1 MKTETKYLKS
11 IDLQKE
17 GQSKRYQKG
26 QTAKDKFNNL
36 YVLQGIGKD
45 GSNVWLLVRVY
56 QQLTNSYRFNDNAN
70 DLRRA
75 KRSLRKVFAPRPDS
89 RFNWGK
95 SSKGTFY
102 NNFQQSEGYGRIRH

>member
-1 MKTETKYLKS
+1 MKYVKS
-11 IDLQKE
+11 IDLLKE
-17 GQSKRYQKG
+17 GQTKKYQKG

-56 QQLTNSYRFNDNAN
+56 QHDLERYRFNDNSN

-75 KRSLRKVFAPRPDS
+75 RRSLRKIE
-89 RFNWGK
+89 K
-95 SSKGTFY
+95 LQSSFSNEIKKDIRGQFY
-102 NNFQQSEGYGRIRH
+102 NNFQQSNGYGRIRG

>member
-1 MKTETKYLKS
+1 MQYVKC
-11 IDLQKE
+11 IDLQTE
-17 GQSKRYQKG
+17 GQSRKYQKG

-56 QQLTNSYRFNDNAN
+56 QHDLERYRFNDNAN

-75 KRSLRKVFAPRPDS
+75 RRSLRKVE
-89 RFNWGK
+89 K
-95 SSKGTFY
+95 LESSFSNELKRYIRGQFY
-102 NNFQQSEGYGRIRH
+102 NNFQQSNGYGRIGR

>member
-1 MKTETKYLKS
+1 M
-11 IDLQKE
+11 
-17 GQSKRYQKG
+17 SKINRPSKRRGNLERYQKG

-56 QQLTNSYRFNDNAN
+56 QHDLERYRFNDNAN

-75 KRSLRKVFAPRPDS
+75 KRSLEKSLHLVRIQNLTGASLQRVLFTTISNSRKA
-89 RFNWGK
+89 
-95 SSKGTFY
+95 TEE
-102 NNFQQSEGYGRIRH
+102 SEDNKNDN